1 MTATAARRREMW
13 GRGRCCSWRLENWR
27 YNPGPGL
34 IRHVI
39 WCVLTLL
46 GRSRKDGCQLLVYL
60 FTLGIL
66 WLFTFHT
73 MRFDE
78 ALIHLTVFASYNLFS
93 DILSLHLCCWGKK
106 IVFFNL
112 SWILNFIGQFLTG
125 VHLAGIFCGRKN
137 YRLTYHIRLHNKY
150 IYVHNLCHKYVS

>member
-1 MTATAARRREMW
+1 MTATATRRREMW
-13 GRGRCCSWRLENWR
+13 GRGTCCSWRLENWR

-60 FTLGIL
+60 FTLGIP

-73 MRFDE
+73 MRYE
-78 ALIHLTVFASYNLFS
+78 ALIYLTVFASYNLFS
-93 DILSLHLCCWGKK
+93 DILSLHLCCWGKNC
-106 IVFFNL
+106 VFQLVLNLEPHRPIFNWGTPSRDILWKEKLQTYL
-112 SWILNFIGQFLTG
+112 SYEVT
-125 VHLAGIFCGRKN
+125 
-137 YRLTYHIRLHNKY
+137 
-150 IYVHNLCHKYVS
+150 

>member
-1 MTATAARRREMW
+1 MTATATRRREMW
-13 GRGRCCSWRLENWR
+13 GGEAAADVAAGDWRTGDTTQDWA
-27 YNPGPGL
+27 
-34 IRHVI
+34 VM
-39 WCVLTLL
+39 WSDVLTLL
-46 GRSRKDGCQLLVYL
+46 GWSRKDGCQLLVYL

-137 YRLTYHIRLHNKY
+137 YRLTYHMRLHNKY